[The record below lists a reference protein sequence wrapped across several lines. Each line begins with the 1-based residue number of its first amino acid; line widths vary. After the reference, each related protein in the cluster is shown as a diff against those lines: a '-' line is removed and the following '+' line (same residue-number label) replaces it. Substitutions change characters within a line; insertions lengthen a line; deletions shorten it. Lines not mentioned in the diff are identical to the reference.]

1 MSRRK
6 IFHRDAIRIL
16 DISRNRRISRAWRGS
31 RRDVSPFRSPL
42 HYIPPN
48 EEVLSGSFSTHEY
61 HIHCNGL
68 CTLQATSTPFPKLNY
83 LSPVR
88 FSLHFVF
95 VPLQLLRLFCI
106 ISDLYAA
113 ALRTFANFSDTIFQ
127 RGYIIKL
134 GGKSRALLYAARYAR
149 YPIYTTK
156 NFSEASKI
164 SCDA

>member
-31 RRDVSPFRSPL
+31 RRDVSRFRPRCITFRQMKKYCL
-42 HYIPPN
+42 
-48 EEVLSGSFSTHEY
+48 GSFSTHEY

-88 FSLHFVF
+88 FFFRYVSSLFHCNSRDSFVSYRILTLPHCE
-95 VPLQLLRLFCI
+95 VLQ
-106 ISDLYAA
+106 ISPMQSSSAA
-113 ALRTFANFSDTIFQ
+113 I
-127 RGYIIKL
+127 
-134 GGKSRALLYAARYAR
+134 
-149 YPIYTTK
+149 
-156 NFSEASKI
+156 
-164 SCDA
+164 

>member
-31 RRDVSPFRSPL
+31 RRDVSRFRPRCITFRQMKKYCL
-42 HYIPPN
+42 
-48 EEVLSGSFSTHEY
+48 GSFSTHEY

-88 FSLHFVF
+88 FFFRFVF
-95 VPLQLLRLFCI
+95 VPLQLPRLFCI
-106 ISDLYAA
+106 ISDPYAA
-113 ALRTFANFSDTIFQ
+113 ALRTFANFPDAIF
-127 RGYIIKL
+127 
-134 GGKSRALLYAARYAR
+134 
-149 YPIYTTK
+149 
-156 NFSEASKI
+156 
-164 SCDA
+164 